1 MEGHGM
7 EAVHNVDRSVNDA
20 ILRILHKTAQPLSTI
35 RGILELTL
43 TEAMTSEE
51 KKAWLE
57 QAVEQIS
64 QANSRFEQL
73 RRVVEKQA
81 GLHPEVKTLHV

>member
-1 MEGHGM
+1 MESYGM
-7 EAVHNVDRSVNDA
+7 ETAHDVDRSANDA

-43 TEAMTSEE
+43 TEAMTPEE
-51 KKAWLE
+51 KHEWLQ

-73 RRVVEKQA
+73 RRAVEKQA
-81 GLHPEVKTLHV
+81 GLYPEAKTLHV

>member
-1 MEGHGM
+1 MNAQNLKSDHK
-7 EAVHNVDRSVNDA
+7 VDHSAYEA

-43 TEAMTSEE
+43 TEAMTPEE
-51 KKAWLE
+51 KKVWLQ

-73 RRVVEKQA
+73 RRVVEKQ
-81 GLHPEVKTLHV
+81 EERVLHV

>member
-1 MEGHGM
+1 MEIAHS
-7 EAVHNVDRSVNDA
+7 VDRSGSDA

-43 TEAMTSEE
+43 TEAMTAEE
-51 KKAWLE
+51 KQAWLQ

-81 GLHPEVKTLHV
+81 GLGSEAKTLHV

>member
-1 MEGHGM
+1 MESQRM
-7 EAVHNVDRSVNDA
+7 ETVHHADRSANDA

-43 TEAMTSEE
+43 TEAMTAEE

-81 GLHPEVKTLHV
+81 DWFGEAKTFNV

>member
-1 MEGHGM
+1 MESHGM
-7 EAVHNVDRSVNDA
+7 EATHNADRSVNDA

-35 RGILELTL
+35 RGILELTM
-43 TEAMTSEE
+43 TEAMTAEE
-51 KKAWLE
+51 KQAWLQ

-81 GLHPEVKTLHV
+81 GLYPEARTLHV

>member
-1 MEGHGM
+1 MEHHGM
-7 EAVHNVDRSVNDA
+7 DMTHNVDHSANDA

-43 TEAMTSEE
+43 TEAMTAEE
-51 KKAWLE
+51 KQAWLQ

-73 RRVVEKQA
+73 RRAVEKQA
-81 GLHPEVKTLHV
+81 GLYPEAKTFHV

>member
-1 MEGHGM
+1 MESQGM
-7 EAVHNVDRSVNDA
+7 EVAHKIDRTANEA

-43 TEAMTSEE
+43 TEAMTAEE

-73 RRVVEKQA
+73 RRAVEKQA
-81 GLHPEVKTLHV
+81 GWYSEARTFNV

>member
-1 MEGHGM
+1 MEV
-7 EAVHNVDRSVNDA
+7 AHNADHAASDA

-35 RGILELTL
+35 QGILELTL
-43 TEAMTSEE
+43 TEAMTAEE

-57 QAVEQIS
+57 QAVEQIT
-64 QANSRFEQL
+64 QANSRFDQL

-81 GLHPEVKTLHV
+81 GLYGEGRVLHV

>member
-1 MEGHGM
+1 MEI
-7 EAVHNVDRSVNDA
+7 AHNVDRSGNDA

-43 TEAMTSEE
+43 SEAMTAEE
-51 KKAWLE
+51 KQAWLQ

-73 RRVVEKQA
+73 RRFVEKQA
-81 GLHPEVKTLHV
+81 GLGSEARTLHV